1 MTENDRNIIVSVWND
16 MVLRNRLEHDP
27 YSLTSQQLIALK
39 SNDEINQKIALSS
52 LEQSLDE
59 LAMSVNSG
67 LSKSVSKSA
76 TEFKGA

>member
-16 MVLRNRLEHDP
+16 MVLRTRLEHDP

-52 LEQSLDE
+52 LELSLDE
-59 LAMSVNSG
+59 PAMNVTAG
-67 LSKSVSKSA
+67 G
-76 TEFKGA
+76 E

>member
-1 MTENDRNIIVSVWND
+1 MTENDRNIIASVWND

-52 LEQSLDE
+52 LELSIDE
-59 LAMSVNSG
+59 PAMNVTAG
-67 LSKSVSKSA
+67 LSK
-76 TEFKGA
+76 

>member
-52 LEQSLDE
+52 LKQSLDE

-67 LSKSVSKSA
+67 LSK
-76 TEFKGA
+76 

>member
-1 MTENDRNIIVSVWND
+1 MEPAVYVIMTENDRNIIVSVWNN

-52 LEQSLDE
+52 LELSLDE
-59 LAMSVNSG
+59 PTMNVTAG
-67 LSKSVSKSA
+67 LSK
-76 TEFKGA
+76 

>member
-27 YSLTSQQLIALK
+27 YSLTSQQLLALK

-52 LEQSLDE
+52 LELSLDE
-59 LAMSVNSG
+59 AAMNVTAG
-67 LSKSVSKSA
+67 LS
-76 TEFKGA
+76 E

>member
-67 LSKSVSKSA
+67 LSK
-76 TEFKGA
+76 

>member
-27 YSLTSQQLIALK
+27 YSLTSQQLLALK

-52 LEQSLDE
+52 LELSLDE
-59 LAMSVNSG
+59 LATSVTVG
-67 LSKSVSKSA
+67 LRK
-76 TEFKGA
+76 

>member
-59 LAMSVNSG
+59 LTMSVNSG
-67 LSKSVSKSA
+67 LSK
-76 TEFKGA
+76 

>member
-39 SNDEINQKIALSS
+39 SNDEINQKKALSS
-52 LEQSLDE
+52 LELSLYE
-59 LAMSVNSG
+59 PAMNVTAG
-67 LSKSVSKSA
+67 LSK
-76 TEFKGA
+76 

>member
-1 MTENDRNIIVSVWND
+1 MKRAVCIIMTENDRNIIASVWND

-52 LEQSLDE
+52 LELSLDE
-59 LAMSVNSG
+59 PFMNVTAG
-67 LSKSVSKSA
+67 VSK
-76 TEFKGA
+76 

>member
-16 MVLRNRLEHDP
+16 MVLRNRMEHDP

-52 LEQSLDE
+52 LELTLDGP
-59 LAMSVNSG
+59 AMNVTSG
-67 LSKSVSKSA
+67 LSK
-76 TEFKGA
+76 

>member
-1 MTENDRNIIVSVWND
+1 MKRAVCIIMTENDRNIIASVWND

-52 LEQSLDE
+52 LELSLDE
-59 LAMSVNSG
+59 PSMNVTAG
-67 LSKSVSKSA
+67 VSK
-76 TEFKGA
+76 

>member
-1 MTENDRNIIVSVWND
+1 MKRAVYVIMTENDRNIIVSVWND

-52 LEQSLDE
+52 LEVSLDE
-59 LAMSVNSG
+59 PAMNVTVG
-67 LSKSVSKSA
+67 LSK
-76 TEFKGA
+76 

>member
-1 MTENDRNIIVSVWND
+1 LKPAVYIIMTENDRNIIVSVWND

-52 LEQSLDE
+52 LELSLDE
-59 LAMSVNSG
+59 PTMNVTAG
-67 LSKSVSKSA
+67 LSK
-76 TEFKGA
+76 

>member
-1 MTENDRNIIVSVWND
+1 MTENDRNIIASVWND

-52 LEQSLDE
+52 LELSLDE
-59 LAMSVNSG
+59 PSMNVTAG
-67 LSKSVSKSA
+67 VSK
-76 TEFKGA
+76 

>member
-1 MTENDRNIIVSVWND
+1 MKRAVCIIMTENDRNIIASVWND

-52 LEQSLDE
+52 LELSLDAPAINITAE
-59 LAMSVNSG
+59 LS
-67 LSKSVSKSA
+67 
-76 TEFKGA
+76 E

>member
-27 YSLTSQQLIALK
+27 YSLTSQQLLALK

-52 LEQSLDE
+52 LELSLDE
-59 LAMSVNSG
+59 LATSVTVG
-67 LSKSVSKSA
+67 LYK
-76 TEFKGA
+76 

>member
-1 MTENDRNIIVSVWND
+1 MKPAVYIIMTENDRNIIVSVWND

-52 LEQSLDE
+52 LELSLDE
-59 LAMSVNSG
+59 PTMNVTAG
-67 LSKSVSKSA
+67 LSK
-76 TEFKGA
+76 

>member
-27 YSLTSQQLIALK
+27 YSLTSQQLLALK

-52 LEQSLDE
+52 LELSLDE
-59 LAMSVNSG
+59 LATSFTVG
-67 LSKSVSKSA
+67 LRK
-76 TEFKGA
+76 

>member
-52 LEQSLDE
+52 LEISLDE
-59 LAMSVNSG
+59 PTMNVTAG
-67 LSKSVSKSA
+67 LSK
-76 TEFKGA
+76 